1 MRKKENNTHN
11 TLEIGVMHLLRFTN
25 NIFKLKIADLFHQ
38 LLKLLTHDHFFL
50 HNKIYSHRNRHS
62 CIGMVYIKFMVE
74 DSLHETD
81 NLRVFRLLLIC
92 ERKFY
97 FFKIYG

>member
-1 MRKKENNTHN
+1 MRKKENNTHK

-25 NIFKLKIADLFHQ
+25 NIFKLKIVDLFHQ
-38 LLKLLTHDHFFL
+38 LLKLLTHDHFFFL
-50 HNKIYSHRNRHS
+50 HNKIYSHRNRNS

-92 ERKFY
+92 ERKF
-97 FFKIYG
+97 